1 MTPLLQSLHQLF
13 IRDLNKLESE
23 VNLYSIDEL
32 LWIINGEIKNPAG
45 NLCLHLCGN
54 LQHYIGAVLGNSG
67 YVRDREKEFST
78 RGISKDTL
86 IIEIQSTKKALASTL
101 PVLSNETL
109 ESIYP
114 EKVFAEPM
122 TTQYFLIHLLAHLSY
137 HLGQINY
144 HRRLT
149 NNTIHL

>member
-1 MTPLLQSLHQLF
+1 MSPTLHSLHQLF

-23 VNLYSIDEL
+23 INLYTTDES
-32 LWIINGEIKNPAG
+32 LWITKGDIKNPAG

-54 LQHYIGAVLGNSG
+54 LQHFIGAVLGNSG
-67 YVRDREKEFST
+67 YVRDREKEFSS
-78 RGISKDTL
+78 RGISKETL
-86 IIEIQSTKKALASTL
+86 IIGIQSTKKALASTL
-101 PVLSNETL
+101 PILTNEAL

-122 TTQYFLIHLLAHLSY
+122 TTQHFLIHLLAHLSY

-149 NNTIHL
+149 NN